1 MNSNASKASS
11 RPQLAHLDKFFFIGK
26 KASTRLVLLNS
37 RQSDKM
43 PQDHS
48 NNDSRTPLLP
58 ASLRRHVQSFS
69 DIAHEGES
77 GRSGF
82 HIRHFLHVLWLS
94 SCNVSKWVNVL
105 WPFVFVA
112 LVLQYTTHSMPLWS
126 FAASYIGMIPAAN
139 LLGFAGQEFARKMP
153 SKVAGILIETTFGSI
168 VEIILF
174 IVLIVKHNDNEGNGD
189 EGNLIPII
197 QAAILGSVLTNLLLC
212 LGLCFLVGGIRHQTQ
227 KFHAIVSEVGSGLL
241 LVAAFALLIPSA
253 FYSAL
258 KGETVTSILKPSHGD
273 DHDDFTD
280 GKLQL
285 DVLKI
290 SQMTSIVLMVAFF
303 LYIWYCASSQHSIF
317 DEVIEMDEHRDADR
331 EQDMLKPKFTMTET
345 MIALTMAITVVTML
359 LIFLVEKIEHVVEAG
374 IPDQFLGLI
383 LLPLVEKAAEHL
395 TAIDEAWG
403 KIFLSFCSRFCRQ
416 FGLLTLSTILQDGVI
431 NVALYHCL
439 APSLQTALFNAPLVV
454 MVGWA
459 LGKPMDLNFEIFMI
473 VLLVLS
479 ILVVGNFLRDGE
491 SNWLEGALLVV
502 SPLQGG
508 TPFNFH
514 IMQVGCHL
522 LLTIDVRQVVYV
534 IVAIASWYY
543 PNPDVATSNGLT
555 AGAEVVSV
563 DAELLGQIRQLLQQH
578 DEL

>member
-1 MNSNASKASS
+1 
-11 RPQLAHLDKFFFIGK
+11 
-26 KASTRLVLLNS
+26 
-37 RQSDKM
+37 
-43 PQDHS
+43 
-48 NNDSRTPLLP
+48 
-58 ASLRRHVQSFS
+58 
-69 DIAHEGES
+69 
-77 GRSGF
+77 
-82 HIRHFLHVLWLS
+82 
-94 SCNVSKWVNVL
+94 
-105 WPFVFVA
+105 
-112 LVLQYTTHSMPLWS
+112 
-126 FAASYIGMIPAAN
+126 MIPAAN

-174 IVLIVKHNDNEGNGD
+174 VVLIVKHNDNEGNGD

-227 KFHAIVSEVGSGLL
+227 KLHAIVSEVGSGLL

-258 KGETVTSILKPSHGD
+258 KGETVSSILKPSHE
-273 DHDDFTD
+273 DDFTD

-290 SQMTSIVLMVAFF
+290 SQMTSIVLMMAFF

-345 MIALTMAITVVTML
+345 MIALVMAIAIVTML

-403 KIFLSFCSRFCRQ
+403 E
-416 FGLLTLSTILQDGVI
+416 V
-431 NVALYHCL
+431 
-439 APSLQTALFNAPLVV
+439 SL
-454 MVGWA
+454 
-459 LGKPMDLNFEIFMI
+459 
-473 VLLVLS
+473 
-479 ILVVGNFLRDGE
+479 
-491 SNWLEGALLVV
+491 
-502 SPLQGG
+502 
-508 TPFNFH
+508 
-514 IMQVGCHL
+514 
-522 LLTIDVRQVVYV
+522 
-534 IVAIASWYY
+534 
-543 PNPDVATSNGLT
+543 
-555 AGAEVVSV
+555 
-563 DAELLGQIRQLLQQH
+563 
-578 DEL
+578 

>member
-1 MNSNASKASS
+1 
-11 RPQLAHLDKFFFIGK
+11 
-26 KASTRLVLLNS
+26 
-37 RQSDKM
+37 M
-43 PQDHS
+43 PHDHS
-48 NNDSRTPLLP
+48 NDDRTPLLP

-69 DIAHEGES
+69 DVAHEGES

-105 WPFVFVA
+105 WPFVVVA
-112 LVLQYTTHSMPLWS
+112 FVLQYAPGPHLHLWS

-174 IVLIVKHNDNEGNGD
+174 VVLIVKHNDNEGNGD

-258 KGETVTSILKPSHGD
+258 KGETVSSVLKPSHD
-273 DHDDFTD
+273 NDDDFTE
-280 GKLQL
+280 GRLQS

-331 EQDMLKPKFTMTET
+331 EQDMIKPKFTMTET
-345 MIALTMAITVVTML
+345 MIALVMAIAIVTIL
-359 LIFLVEKIEHVVEAG
+359 LIFLVGKIEHVVEAG
-374 IPDQFLGLI
+374 VPDQFLGLI
-383 LLPLVEKAAEHL
+383 MLPLVEKAAEHL

-403 KIFLSFCSRFCRQ
+403 EVPLSGRQSFCARS
-416 FGLLTLSTILQDGVI
+416 
-431 NVALYHCL
+431 
-439 APSLQTALFNAPLVV
+439 PS
-454 MVGWA
+454 
-459 LGKPMDLNFEIFMI
+459 
-473 VLLVLS
+473 
-479 ILVVGNFLRDGE
+479 
-491 SNWLEGALLVV
+491 
-502 SPLQGG
+502 
-508 TPFNFH
+508 
-514 IMQVGCHL
+514 C
-522 LLTIDVRQVVYV
+522 
-534 IVAIASWYY
+534 
-543 PNPDVATSNGLT
+543 
-555 AGAEVVSV
+555 
-563 DAELLGQIRQLLQQH
+563 
-578 DEL
+578 

>member
-1 MNSNASKASS
+1 
-11 RPQLAHLDKFFFIGK
+11 
-26 KASTRLVLLNS
+26 
-37 RQSDKM
+37 M
-43 PQDHS
+43 PQ
-48 NNDSRTPLLP
+48 NPNADSRTPLLP
-58 ASLRRHVQSFS
+58 ASIH
-69 DIAHEGES
+69 IAHEGES

-82 HIRHFLHVLWLS
+82 HVSHFLHVLWLS
-94 SCNVSKWVNVL
+94 SCDVSKWVNVL
-105 WPFVFVA
+105 WPFVPLAV
-112 LVLQYTTHSMPLWS
+112 VLHYLTHLHLWI
-126 FAASYIGMIPAAN
+126 FAASYVAMVPAAN

-153 SKVAGILIETTFGSI
+153 KVAGILIETTFGSI

-174 IVLIVKHNDNEGNGD
+174 VVLIVKHDDEEGNGD

-197 QAAILGSVLTNLLLC
+197 QAAILGSILTNLLLC
-212 LGLCFLVGGIRHQTQ
+212 LGLCFFVGGIRHQTQ

-258 KGETVTSILKPSHGD
+258 KGETVTDGLGAWHEK
-273 DHDDFTD
+273 FTE
-280 GKLQL
+280 GKLQT

-290 SQMTSIVLMVAFF
+290 SQMTSIVLMIAFF

-345 MIALTMAITVVTML
+345 MIALAVSIAIVTML
-359 LIFLVEKIEHVVEAG
+359 LIFLVERIEHVVEAG
-374 IPDQFLGLI
+374 LPDQFLGLI

-403 KIFLSFCSRFCRQ
+403 ECSILRHRLT
-416 FGLLTLSTILQDGVI
+416 GSVASKLLTFCVLDGVI

-502 SPLQGG
+502 
-508 TPFNFH
+508 
-514 IMQVGCHL
+514 
-522 LLTIDVRQVVYV
+522 VYV

-543 PNPDVATSNGLT
+543 PNPDVATTNSIEGVAT
-555 AGAEVVSV
+555 AAEQVTVS
-563 DAELLGQIRQLLQQH
+563 AELLQQIQQVLQQRV
-578 DEL
+578 EL